1 MPDNILERHNLAQIN
16 ALNQRGGHMLSVV
29 GREGTVPEWG
39 LSPSGRVQSTQGQSP
54 PVLSRTEAGR

>member
-29 GREGTVPEWG
+29 DLLEAGSIDLEF
-39 LSPSGRVQSTQGQSP
+39 
-54 PVLSRTEAGR
+54 LSRTEAGR